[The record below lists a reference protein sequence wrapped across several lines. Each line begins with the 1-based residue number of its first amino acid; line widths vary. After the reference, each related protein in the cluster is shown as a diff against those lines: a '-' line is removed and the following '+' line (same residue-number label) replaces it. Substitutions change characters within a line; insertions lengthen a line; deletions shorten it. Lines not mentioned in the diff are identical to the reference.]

1 VSKLFFSAPVLS
13 LLLAS
18 LAWASPPFG
27 GDDTGFVPSN
37 KVIAKCENGVAGNL
51 AGLSNKLIGCARK
64 GAQGSLEQ
72 GEQDVCENTSL
83 THFNDATAKLK
94 CPGCVNQAR
103 QSGDLEDM
111 ANQLVNDAVPLIYCS
126 GKTEFGDVGGL
137 VPPDKVT
144 ADCEDR
150 VATAFAVLA
159 RAILK
164 CHVDAADAGLN
175 DESFDEEACES
186 AAESRYE
193 ASISKLSG
201 CPSCLDAATIGAN
214 AESWLDE
221 TNGLIYC
228 EGAPPRWTRSLTA
241 TT

>member
-1 VSKLFFSAPVLS
+1 VSKWFFSAPVLS

-18 LAWASPPFG
+18 SAWASPPFG
-27 GDDTGFVPSN
+27 GDDTGFVPPN
-37 KVIAKCENGVAGNL
+37 KVIAKCENGAARNL
-51 AGLSNKLIGCARK
+51 GGLSNRLIGCARK
-64 GAQGSLEQ
+64 GAKGSIGQ
-72 GEQDVCENTSL
+72 GEQDFCENTSL
-83 THFNDATAKLK
+83 DRFNDSTGKLK
-94 CPGCVNQAR
+94 CPGCVNQTR
-103 QSGDLEDM
+103 QSGELGEI
-111 ANQLVNDAVPLIYCS
+111 ANQLVNDAVPLIFCS
-126 GKTEFGDVGGL
+126 GTTEFGDAGGF

-159 RAILK
+159 RAILE

-186 AAESRYE
+186 AAESQYE
-193 ASISKLSG
+193 SSISKLSG

-221 TNGLIYC
+221 TNGVIYC
-228 EGAPPRWTRSLTA
+228 EAGEKAPAP
-241 TT
+241 